1 MKRQFF
7 KVKQFADQTFS
18 RSGKTEALSDTLQTA
33 EKRVEF
39 IKNACQNTTKKLLA
53 TLISPGL
60 GHDAPA
66 REKRLKKMPDY
77 LLAMAMLDNGSNEED
92 NLLRQ
97 VLVECSKVQ
106 ICLANAGVDYEL
118 RIEQTVLNKLQ
129 QILDVDVPNIIKQK
143 RLLTKLVL
151 DMDLARA
158 KYQGVLKNS
167 NSGSSH
173 TNKVDAVKE
182 ELEDIELKVEQCKDS
197 LASEIFQLI
206 SREAELSSV
215 LIELIKHQRSYHQ
228 TALAVLDEIVPEL
241 ETVVDSN
248 PSKPVFG
255 QKLED
260 HLRVTKRRIAYPIE
274 LCICA
279 LLEMGV
285 EEEGLFRIAAG
296 ASKVRCM
303 KLRLDSNCLDLES
316 AVEYRDPHIIAGVL
330 KSYLRQ
336 LPEPLLTHHLYE
348 EWMAAAKLQSS
359 DSRLQAILNVVQK
372 LPQSNLYNLRYI
384 IKFLALLT
392 KHQDV
397 NKMSPQNLAIV
408 IAPNLLWT
416 PEDKSDNIGLNMN
429 AAACHNII
437 VDCLIS
443 HSDWIFPGE
452 EEYYVTL
459 KILDVNDFNGHKRS
473 SSGDT
478 HLIFTNDAFDTNL
491 KRSRSSTNITDMS
504 PPSESP
510 KPHTRGR
517 KSKPAPVPPSPTIK
531 TNNIFESPTVTTKDQ
546 DKANC
551 DKPPPGSLLKPS
563 QTTESP
569 REKLPTA
576 DTGSLKRPVK
586 PAVAPRTIL
595 ETSDDTVFRKPAI
608 PERPASLQ
616 RPLSS
621 SFRSLRI
628 LTDVSND
635 KVDLDQGGPMLE
647 RAHLYTVSKQQVSL
661 IQVGDQCDDK
671 EINQNQHT
679 DVIDT
684 CYTNQE
690 SLNDDNGGYISPTI
704 SSHRNI
710 PSDIQSG
717 QSSALKTPTRTQ
729 RPIPPPPPPPVI
741 SSKKEPESTDL

>member
-18 RSGKTEALSDTLQTA
+18 RSGKTEALSDTLQAA
-33 EKRVEF
+33 EKRVDF
-39 IKNACQNTTKKLLA
+39 IKNVCQNTTKKLCS
-53 TLISPGL
+53 TLVSSGVGCDPSN
-60 GHDAPA
+60 

-77 LLAMAMLDNGSNEED
+77 LLAMAMLEGGPNEDD

-118 RIEQTVLNKLQ
+118 RIEQSVLLKLQ
-129 QILDVDVPNIIKQK
+129 QILDIDIPNIIKQK

-151 DMDLARA
+151 DMDSARA
-158 KYQGVLKNS
+158 KYQTAIKNS

-173 TNKVDAVKE
+173 TSKIDAVKD
-182 ELEDIELKVEQCKDS
+182 ELEDIEIKVEQCRDS

-206 SREAELSSV
+206 ARESELSSV
-215 LIELIKHQRSYHQ
+215 LMEFVKHQRSFHQ
-228 TALAVLDEIVPEL
+228 TALAVLDQIVPEL
-241 ETVVDSN
+241 ETVIDKS
-248 PSKPVFG
+248 PTKPVFG

-260 HLRVTKRRIAYPIE
+260 HLRITGRRIAYPIE

-279 LLEMGV
+279 LLELGV

-303 KLRLDSNCLDLES
+303 KLRLDSNCLDLET

-348 EWMAAAKLQSS
+348 EWMAVAKLQTNE
-359 DSRLQAILNVVQK
+359 SRLQAILNVVQK
-372 LPQSNLYNLRYI
+372 LPQSNLNNLRYI

-392 KHQDV
+392 KYQDV

-416 PEDKSDNIGLNMN
+416 PEDKNDNIGLNMN
-429 AAACHNII
+429 AAACHNVI

-452 EEYYVTL
+452 EDFYVTL
-459 KILDVNDFNGHKRS
+459 ELLSINDINGHKRY

-478 HLIFTNDAFDTNL
+478 HLILTNDTIETDL
-491 KRSRSSTNITDMS
+491 KRSRSTTNITEIS
-504 PPSESP
+504 PPTESP
-510 KPHTRGR
+510 KPHIRGR
-517 KSKPAPVPPSPTIK
+517 KNKPAPVPPSPTTKIS
-531 TNNIFESPTVTTKDQ
+531 NDLENLEVIIKDQ
-546 DKANC
+546 EKPNC
-551 DKPPPGSLLKPS
+551 DKPPLGSFTKPS
-563 QTTESP
+563 QTTDSP
-569 REKLPTA
+569 KEKLMVG
-576 DTGSLKRPVK
+576 DTSSLKRLLK
-586 PAVAPRTIL
+586 PTVAPRTIL
-595 ETSDDTVFRKPAI
+595 ETSDDIIFRKPAI

-616 RPLSS
+616 RPLST

-628 LTDVSND
+628 ADIVND
-635 KVDLDQGGPMLE
+635 KSDLDREGPMLE
-647 RAHLYTVSKQQVSL
+647 RAHLYATVSKQQVSL
-661 IQVGDQCDDK
+661 IQVGESNQSNFK
-671 EINQNQHT
+671 ETSPYIQN
-679 DVIDT
+679 DT
-684 CYTNQE
+684 NSYLKQDSSDEVVTNK
-690 SLNDDNGGYISPTI
+690 SLYM
-704 SSHRNI
+704 SSHCRTS
-710 PSDIQSG
+710 SDAQSG
-717 QSSALKTPTRTQ
+717 QVSLVKTPTRTQ
-729 RPIPPPPPPPVI
+729 RPIPPPPPPPNN
-741 SSKKEPESTDL
+741 STKKEPESTDL

>member
-1 MKRQFF
+1 MKRQFI

-18 RSGKTEALSDTLQTA
+18 RSGKTEALSDTLQIA

-60 GHDAPA
+60 GHDSLA

-77 LLAMAMLDNGSNEED
+77 LLAMAMLDNGTIEED
-92 NLLRQ
+92 NILRQ
-97 VLVECSKVQ
+97 VLVECSKVL

-129 QILDVDVPNIIKQK
+129 QVLDVDVPNIIKQK
-143 RLLTKLVL
+143 RLLTKLVV

-158 KYQGVLKNS
+158 KYQTAIKNS

-173 TNKVDAVKE
+173 TNKVDASKE
-182 ELEDIELKVEQCKDS
+182 ELEDIELKVEQCRDS

-206 SREAELSSV
+206 SREAEFSSI
-215 LIELIKHQRSYHQ
+215 LMELMKHQRSYHQ
-228 TALAVLDEIVPEL
+228 TALAVLDQIVPEL
-241 ETVVDSN
+241 ETVIDSN
-248 PSKPVFG
+248 PAKPVFG
-255 QKLED
+255 QRLED

-274 LCICA
+274 LCICT
-279 LLEMGV
+279 LLEISV

-348 EWMAAAKLQSS
+348 EWIAAAKLQTSE
-359 DSRLQAILNVVQK
+359 SRLQAILNVVQK

-384 IKFLALLT
+384 IKFLAMLT
-392 KHQDV
+392 KHQDL

-416 PEDKSDNIGLNMN
+416 PEDKNDNIGLNMN
-429 AAACHNII
+429 AAACHNVI

-452 EEYYVTL
+452 EEFYVTL
-459 KILDVNDFNGHKRS
+459 KALDMNDFNGHKRS

-478 HLIFTNDAFDTNL
+478 HLISTNDAVNTNL

-517 KSKPAPVPPSPTIK
+517 KSKPAPVPPSPTSK
-531 TNNIFESPTVTTKDQ
+531 ANNVFESPVVIKDL
-546 DKANC
+546 DKTNC

-569 REKLPTA
+569 REKLPA
-576 DTGSLKRPVK
+576 VDTGSLKRPVK

-595 ETSDDTVFRKPAI
+595 ETSDDTAFRKPAI

-628 LTDVSND
+628 LTDLSNEKPD
-635 KVDLDQGGPMLE
+635 VDQGGGPMLE

-661 IQVGDQCDDK
+661 IQVGNQCDDK
-671 EINQNQHT
+671 EITQNQHS
-679 DVIDT
+679 DIIDSN
-684 CYTNQE
+684 TNQE
-690 SLNDDNGGYISPTI
+690 SSNNDNDVCKSPNF
-704 SSHRNI
+704 SSHRRT
-710 PSDIQSG
+710 PSDTQIG
-717 QSSALKTPTRTQ
+717 QLPTLKTPTRTQ
-729 RPIPPPPPPPVI
+729 RPIPPPPPPPVC